1 LSCADTLVKCR
12 NLQRDTHDKIDSKL
26 DVLEEKID
34 SNSKAH
40 ETSITQLREHVD
52 KGITQSE
59 NTVKSI
65 REDLKLGWLRQL
77 GSELKGVVSQI
88 FTMSGTTLSA
98 IQRIEQRLPSHS
110 EMTLIRTFT
119 LEDAIGRIT
128 RVDMVFV
135 SSWDAFDAMLEGC
148 FREFP
153 GHKMVARKQYVFQ
166 DQKTNREIKR
176 SIPWSGALVPGQY
189 INVGLI
195 FRERSSKNKRF
206 CPYCHSALE
215 KSQDG
220 LIPWYVVILASQ
232 TPLMTI

>member
-1 LSCADTLVKCR
+1 MKT
-12 NLQRDTHDKIDSKL
+12 
-26 DVLEEKID
+26 
-34 SNSKAH
+34 
-40 ETSITQLREHVD
+40 
-52 KGITQSE
+52 
-59 NTVKSI
+59 I

-110 EMTLIRTFT
+110 EMTLIRAFT

-128 RVDMVFV
+128 PVDMVFV
-135 SSWDAFDAMLEGC
+135 SSWDAFEAMLEGC

-166 DQKTNREIKR
+166 DQKTNRDIKR

-189 INVGLI
+189 INMGLI
-195 FRERSSKNKRF
+195 FRKRSSKNKRF
-206 CPYCHSALE
+206 WCPYCHLALE
-215 KSQDG
+215 QSQDG
-220 LIPWYVVILASQ
+220 LM
-232 TPLMTI
+232 PL